1 MDKDTLIRM
10 LRNGTFNEYDI
21 ITIISEYCI
30 EKGKNLKDIQNFIS
44 IALPINP
51 HYYFNYALDYY
62 KRKFGVVTIIDKEGK
77 ILLIY

>member
-44 IALPINP
+44 MVLPINP

-62 KRKFGVVTIIDKEGK
+62 KKKFELMSIIDKEGK
-77 ILLIY
+77 ILLTY

>member
-10 LRNGTFNEYDI
+10 LRNGTFNEFDI

-30 EKGKNLKDIQNFIS
+30 EKGKNPKDIQNFIS
-44 IALPINP
+44 ITLPINP

-62 KRKFGVVTIIDKEGK
+62 KKKFELISVIDREGK
-77 ILLIY
+77 ILLTY